1 MKHQRAGS
9 RRFEASSLVDWSCPF
24 KKVGSV
30 SSRRG
35 WSAMVSRSKDSPRS
49 RVPRRSTG
57 LDDQFA
63 ANPIGVPPM
72 RERNVRLLGQFV
84 RFSAIGFALILM
96 ILTIVPAT
104 ERPETGL
111 QHDVEHFGAF
121 SLLGLLI
128 AFGFRAEA
136 RSMLLGSIVFAA
148 FIEGTQIPLQ
158 TRHARL
164 EDFLVDAAGLCL
176 GILIAR
182 LVSRSYL
189 RLSLTK
195 DGVRAPVE

>member
-1 MKHQRAGS
+1 MARKQLQGETSPLRCGICD
-9 RRFEASSLVDWSCPF
+9 L
-24 KKVGSV
+24 KK
-30 SSRRG
+30 
-35 WSAMVSRSKDSPRS
+35 
-49 RVPRRSTG
+49 
-57 LDDQFA
+57 
-63 ANPIGVPPM
+63 NI
-72 RERNVRLLGQFV
+72 RLLGPFV
-84 RFSAIGFALILM
+84 RFSAIGFALTLV
-96 ILTIVPAT
+96 ILTIVPAA

-128 AFGFRAEA
+128 GFGFRVEA
-136 RSMLLGSIVFAA
+136 WSMLIGSIAFAA
-148 FIEGTQIPLQ
+148 FIEITQIPLQ

-164 EDFLVDAAGLCL
+164 VDFLVDAAGLYL

-195 DGVRAPVE
+195 DGFRAPVE